1 MDPNSDQLSVE
12 SRLERI
18 EKEMKGLRKFVTT
31 LETGHEARARDWNRK
46 IAGLAQDIE
55 DLRATYRKTKKKVKK
70 LSR

>member
-1 MDPNSDQLSVE
+1 VNENSDQPSIE
-12 SRLERI
+12 TRLERI

-46 IAGLAQDIE
+46 ISALAHDIE
-55 DLRATYRKTKKKVKK
+55 ELQTAYRRTKKKVKK

>member
-1 MDPNSDQLSVE
+1 MDPNSEPLSIE
-12 SRLERI
+12 TRLERI

-31 LETGHEARARDWNRK
+31 LETGHEARAKDWNRK
-46 IAGLAQDIE
+46 IASLAHDIE

>member
-1 MDPNSDQLSVE
+1 VNENSDQPSLE
-12 SRLERI
+12 NRLERI

-46 IAGLAQDIE
+46 IAALAHDIE
-55 DLRATYRKTKKKVKK
+55 DLQGAYRRTKKKVKK